1 MHEPKSLTKQ
11 CGTPFFVSPEI
22 LQRKPYDQKS
32 GEFVCVVLWVD
43 ATPVFERC
51 FVLVVNADPLC
62 LLMFLSPPAQKDMWS
77 IGVIIYLLLAGNL
90 PFMGRSQKELFR
102 KIVIGKYQFE
112 DDSWSDVT
120 NDARDLVERLLVTD
134 PDKRLSA
141 KECLHHPWLKQDFG
155 RLSLIK
161 LQSTSQRLKTFN
173 ARMKLRSAMIAVDWI
188 SSLQRESWRYIPDVD
203 DDQSPPPRRKSSANP
218 EGDEDDSD

>member
-1 MHEPKSLTKQ
+1 
-11 CGTPFFVSPEI
+11 
-22 LQRKPYDQKS
+22 
-32 GEFVCVVLWVD
+32 
-43 ATPVFERC
+43 
-51 FVLVVNADPLC
+51 
-62 LLMFLSPPAQKDMWS
+62 MWS

-102 KIVIGKYQFE
+102 KIVIGKYQFV

-120 NDARDLVERLLVTD
+120 NDARNLVEKLLVTD

-141 KECLHHPWLKQDFG
+141 KECLEHPWLKQDFG

-173 ARMKLRSAMIAVDWI
+173 ARMKLRSAMIAVDWV
-188 SSLQRESWRYIPDVD
+188 SSLQRQSWKDIPDTD
-203 DDQSPPPRRKSSANP
+203 EPSRRTSVTIP